1 MGATMAVASA
11 GVTLMAANQQRKAFQ
26 MQAAQYEEQREMS
39 KLQTDADV
47 LARQNSLF
55 YQLSSLNA
63 AQAGG
68 NVSVGNFGDSGSAF
82 RTNEKKLASND
93 IRNIKLMGY
102 TQQRNFGLS
111 AAMARSSAQSS
122 MLSGIA
128 GATGTI
134 GGAVMKSPGP
144 RPGTFSAFRR
154 QIKNEWT

>member
-26 MQAAQYEEQREMS
+26 MQAAQYEEQKEMS

-93 IRNIKLMGY
+93 IRNIVY
-102 TQQRNFGLS
+102 GLHT
-111 AAMARSSAQSS
+111 
-122 MLSGIA
+122 
-128 GATGTI
+128 AT
-134 GGAVMKSPGP
+134 
-144 RPGTFSAFRR
+144 
-154 QIKNEWT
+154 

>member
-122 MLSGIA
+122 MRSGIA

-134 GGAVMKSPGP
+134 GGAGMKSPGP